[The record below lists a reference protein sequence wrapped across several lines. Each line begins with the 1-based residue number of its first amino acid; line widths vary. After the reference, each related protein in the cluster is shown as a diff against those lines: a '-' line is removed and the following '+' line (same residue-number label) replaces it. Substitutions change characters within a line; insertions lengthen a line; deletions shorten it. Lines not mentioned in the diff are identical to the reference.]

1 MADNSR
7 LQGKVLGI
15 VHAALWVAPIAN
27 RYTAELLPGVEVMT
41 ICDDSLE
48 QTFLRIGHVPPHNYY
63 KAATYVQ
70 FLAQAGANAIL
81 WGCSTMN
88 RTVEYVQPLLDVPVQ
103 QIDAPMMEAAVQVGS
118 RIGLLATLPT
128 TVPSSTRLLEQKAA
142 AAGKSVQVTTVLRN
156 DAFQKLQEGDRR
168 GHNDIL
174 LQEIERLSSSVDAIV
189 LAQVSMSLLEDE
201 VKDAKVPVFNSG
213 RTGFQRMREI
223 LEAL

>member
-1 MADNSR
+1 MVDSSR

-27 RYTAELLPGVEVMT
+27 RYVAELLPGVQELT

-48 QTFLRIGHVPPHNYY
+48 KEFLRIGHVPPHNYY
-63 KAATYVQ
+63 KAATYIQ
-70 FLAQAGANAIL
+70 FLAQAGAQAVL
-81 WGCSTMN
+81 FGCSTMN
-88 RTVEYVQPLLDVPVQ
+88 RTVEYVQPLVSIPVQ
-103 QIDAPMMEAAVQVGS
+103 QIDAPMMEQAVQIGS

-128 TVPSSTRLLEQKAA
+128 TVPSSVRLLEQKAA
-142 AAGKSVQVTTVLRN
+142 AVGRKVDVTTVLRY
-156 DAFQKLQEGDRR
+156 DAFQRLQNGDRQ
-168 GHNDIL
+168 GHSAIL
-174 LQEIERLSSSVDAIV
+174 LEEVERLSSTVDAIV

-201 VKDAKVPVFNSG
+201 VKGARVPVLNSG